1 MKTEGLSKPRIL
13 VVEDETHLLD
23 LLLLNLES
31 EGYACTPAKNGK
43 TALDLIFQNEYDLIL
58 LDVMLPGLN
67 GFEIMDQLVAK
78 NIQTPVIFLTAR
90 SDDKDKIS
98 GLRRGAVD
106 YIGKP
111 FNLEELL
118 LRINVHLKAQK
129 KNNRPALI
137 VVGDYEVN
145 PETFEV
151 YVRGEKTAE
160 IGKKELLLL
169 QLLAENAGKVVSR
182 ETILSKIWGNEVET
196 TTRTIDN
203 YILTL
208 RKLFNDDPKNP
219 RYLHSIRGVG
229 YKLTH

>member
-1 MKTEGLSKPRIL
+1 MKARIL
-13 VVEDETHLLD
+13 VVEDETHLLE
-23 LLLLNLES
+23 LLLLNLDS
-31 EGYACTPAKNGK
+31 EGYECTPAKNGK
-43 TALDLIFQNEYDLIL
+43 TALELLLQNQYDLVL
-58 LDVMLPGLN
+58 LDVMLPGMN
-67 GFEIMDQLVAK
+67 GFEIMDQLMARQIEV
-78 NIQTPVIFLTAR
+78 PVIFLTAR

-106 YIGKP
+106 YISKP

-118 LRINVHLKAQK
+118 LRINIHLKVQK
-129 KNNRPALI
+129 KTTRPATILI
-137 VVGDYEVN
+137 GDYEVN
-145 PETFEV
+145 AETFEV
-151 YVRGEKTAE
+151 YVKGVKTAE
-160 IGKKELLLL
+160 IGKKEMLLL

-219 RYLHSIRGVG
+219 RYFHSIRGVG
-229 YKLTH
+229 YKLTP